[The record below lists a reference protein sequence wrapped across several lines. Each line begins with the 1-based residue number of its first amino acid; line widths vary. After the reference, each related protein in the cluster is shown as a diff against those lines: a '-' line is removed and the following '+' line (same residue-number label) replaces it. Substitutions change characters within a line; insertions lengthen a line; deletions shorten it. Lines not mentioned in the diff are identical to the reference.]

1 MEIPAEAPTLAST
14 YDSRHEQRFPKLDE
28 RQLALLAQYGVQRSY
43 PAGTTLF
50 STGDRHIPMFVVL
63 KGGVD
68 IVGHTPCGEEQL
80 IVTLGPGNFSG
91 EVGQLAGR
99 AAIASARAR
108 ENSDVLA
115 IEERELRALIVANA
129 ELSELMMRA
138 FILRRMALIDSRR
151 GDVTVIGSHRTSDN
165 TLRLRQFLTR
175 NAHPHEYLDVEG
187 DAFAAAFVERFG
199 IGAAELPV
207 VALADGDI
215 LHNPSNLELADRLGL
230 GPDRID
236 GRHFDVAVI
245 GAGPAGLAAA
255 VYAASEGLRV
265 VVFDAKAPGG
275 QAGTSSRIENY
286 FGFPTGITGQ
296 ALAGRGFVQAQK
308 FGAEVAIPRKVLTLE
323 CAKESGISIGLDG
336 GETVTARSL
345 IIASG
350 ARYRKLTL
358 HNLEQYEGRGIY
370 YAASFMESQLCSGQ
384 EVIVVGGGNSAG
396 QAAVFLSDHASH
408 VHVLVRASGLAAS
421 MSNYLVQ
428 RIHATRNITLH
439 TETELVELIGN
450 DELERV
456 RWRHRDATEEHPI
469 AHVFLFC
476 GADPNTTWAQKTGC
490 IALDP
495 TGFVK
500 TGGDLTAAE
509 LAAAEWPLARPPYR
523 LETNRPGIFA
533 VGDVRF
539 GSVKRVAAAV
549 GEGSMAIQL
558 VHAFLEESQRAETAP
573 PVRATG

>member
-1 MEIPAEAPTLAST
+1 METPADAPTLASM
-14 YDSRHEQRFPKLDE
+14 YESRHEQRFPKLDE

-43 PAGTTLF
+43 AGGTTLF

-207 VALADGDI
+207 VALADGHI
-215 LHNPSNLELADRLGL
+215 LRNPSNLELADRLGL

-245 GAGPAGLAAA
+245 GAAEEEDVRDRVLLHRIAMPPAHALELVVAD
-255 VYAASEGLRV
+255 ELDELRLRV
-265 VVFDAKAPGG
+265 QGD
-275 QAGTSSRIENY
+275 
-286 FGFPTGITGQ
+286 
-296 ALAGRGFVQAQK
+296 
-308 FGAEVAIPRKVLTLE
+308 VAR
-323 CAKESGISIGLDG
+323 
-336 GETVTARSL
+336 
-345 IIASG
+345 
-350 ARYRKLTL
+350 
-358 HNLEQYEGRGIY
+358 
-370 YAASFMESQLCSGQ
+370 
-384 EVIVVGGGNSAG
+384 
-396 QAAVFLSDHASH
+396 
-408 VHVLVRASGLAAS
+408 
-421 MSNYLVQ
+421 
-428 RIHATRNITLH
+428 
-439 TETELVELIGN
+439 
-450 DELERV
+450 RV
-456 RWRHRDATEEHPI
+456 D
-469 AHVFLFC
+469 
-476 GADPNTTWAQKTGC
+476 
-490 IALDP
+490 ALDE
-495 TGFVK
+495 V
-500 TGGDLTAAE
+500 
-509 LAAAEWPLARPPYR
+509 
-523 LETNRPGIFA
+523 
-533 VGDVRF
+533 V
-539 GSVKRVAAAV
+539 
-549 GEGSMAIQL
+549 
-558 VHAFLEESQRAETAP
+558 
-573 PVRATG
+573 